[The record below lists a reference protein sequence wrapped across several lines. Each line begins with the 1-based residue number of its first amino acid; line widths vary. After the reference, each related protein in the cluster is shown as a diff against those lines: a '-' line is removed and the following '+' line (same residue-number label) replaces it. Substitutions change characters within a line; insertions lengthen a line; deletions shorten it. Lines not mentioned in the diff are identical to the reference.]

1 VVQYYVVVA
10 CRPSHPVERKAASL
24 VQEHTDL
31 TVVRQMKAAG
41 TETLRA
47 EREAAEAPQT
57 H

>member
-1 VVQYYVVVA
+1 VVVA